1 MIGGHLY
8 GDRTTLIRG
17 GYLLTLD
24 PALGDLLN
32 ADVLIDGNKILAV
45 GSGLNAGPHA
55 NVIDARNRIVMPGF
69 VDTHRHAWQTPVRVD
84 LPRLLQRLS
93 NARDYLL
100 SKAGMIPQWVLS
112 RRD

>member
-1 MIGGHLY
+1 
-8 GDRTTLIRG
+8 
-17 GYLLTLD
+17 
-24 PALGDLLN
+24 
-32 ADVLIDGNKILAV
+32 
-45 GSGLNAGPHA
+45 
-55 NVIDARNRIVMPGF
+55 MPGF